1 MSSPDPLRP
10 VPSRCGLVWSLRVL
24 LAAAVLFAL
33 LCWLLPFGSLAW
45 NAVAVVLCFATLF
58 FAVFY
63 FPQRARTT
71 RYQLSDRH
79 IVLQSGVF
87 FSQTRTLRF
96 TDIQCVSLLH
106 TPLQT
111 CWQLRTV
118 CLFVPGRVFVL
129 DAVDRKTAE
138 QLAARVLGQQQK

>member
-96 TDIQCVSLLH
+96 TDIQCCLLY
-106 TPLQT
+106 TSR
-111 CWQLRTV
+111 CV
-118 CLFVPGRVFVL
+118 
-129 DAVDRKTAE
+129 
-138 QLAARVLGQQQK
+138 

>member
-1 MSSPDPLRP
+1 MPTPLRP
-10 VPSRCGLVWSLRVL
+10 VPSRCGLVWSLRIL
-24 LAAAVLFAL
+24 LAAAVLIAL
-33 LCWLLPFGSLAW
+33 LCWLLPIGSLAW
-45 NAVAVVLCFATLF
+45 NASIVALILAALF
-58 FAVFY
+58 FAAFY

-71 RYQLSDRH
+71 LYQLTDQQ

-87 FSQTRTLRF
+87 FSQTRILRF
-96 TDIQCVSLLH
+96 ADIQCVSLLH

-111 CWQLRTV
+111 LWKLRTV

-138 QLAARVLGQQQK
+138 QLAARVLGQQKN